1 MVSTVLDNLA
11 ADLNAEQI
19 LKEYP
24 SLSLDSI
31 RAALAYASDLAKDRL
46 IELSG

>member
-11 ADLNAEQI
+11 ADLDADQI
-19 LKEYP
+19 LREYP
-24 SLSLDSI
+24 SLTLDYV